1 MAISSQVTSE
11 AKRHSAPAASSIFP
25 HRASPSLLVIAS
37 FFAVYVIWG
46 STYFAIRI
54 GLGSFPPLLLAGT
67 RHIGAGVILYLLF
80 RKNGTRPTKA
90 RNVCIRPATVAELD
104 AADEGLS
111 HVTTLVAE
119 QER

>member
-80 RKNGTRPTKA
+80 RKN
-90 RNVCIRPATVAELD
+90 
-104 AADEGLS
+104 
-111 HVTTLVAE
+111 
-119 QER
+119 